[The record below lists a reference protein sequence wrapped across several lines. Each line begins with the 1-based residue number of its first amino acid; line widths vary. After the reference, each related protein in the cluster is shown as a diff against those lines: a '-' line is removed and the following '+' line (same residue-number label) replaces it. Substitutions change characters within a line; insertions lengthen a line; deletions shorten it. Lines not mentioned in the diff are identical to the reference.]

1 MKNQNSLGLDELM
14 IINPTS
20 LEAALPGSTGL
31 FLGEDGTVYQVQG
44 YGSEAALGE
53 TGLGEARL
61 GEFFL
66 GDDGN
71 LYQLQGLRALMTAEQ
86 GEASVAG
93 VPRLPRCFLGEDGTL
108 YEIRNG

>member
-1 MKNQNSLGLDELM
+1 MKNQNSLGFDELM

-20 LEAALPGSTGL
+20 AEAALPGSTAL
-31 FLGEDGTVYQVQG
+31 FLGEDGTVYQIQG

-53 TGLGEARL
+53 AQL

-71 LYQLQGLRALMTAEQ
+71 LYQLHGLDALMTAQQ
-86 GEASVAG
+86 GEAGLAG
-93 VPRLPRCFLGEDGTL
+93 AHRLPRCFLGEDGTL

>member
-20 LEAALPGSTGL
+20 PEAALPGSTGL

-44 YGSEAALGE
+44 YGSEAALGD
-53 TGLGEARL
+53 ARL

-71 LYQLQGLRALMTAEQ
+71 LYQLQGLQALMTAEQ
-86 GEASVAG
+86 GEARLAG
-93 VPRLPRCFLGEDGTL
+93 APRLPRCFLGEDGTL

>member
-14 IINPTS
+14 IINPT
-20 LEAALPGSTGL
+20 APDATFPDSTGL

-53 TGLGEARL
+53 
-61 GEFFL
+61 FFL

-71 LYQLQGLRALMTAEQ
+71 LYQLHGLHALLTAEQ
-86 GEASVAG
+86 GEASLAG
-93 VPRLPRCFLGEDGTL
+93 APRLPSCFLGEDGTL